1 MFVSFCPNEVLEF
14 TGGGRD
20 DGDRRNI
27 SQSMNSASIHRSAL
41 VVRLSTLGIV
51 GAVHGLAIWALASS
65 TTFHPSTAELRSLP
79 AVLILTN
86 NLARVSA
93 ESQPLKR
100 DVLVLE
106 DPTERVMS
114 LPAAP
119 VVRFAD
125 ANAAA
130 VIVAPQLLD
139 ADPPD
144 MAPFARQAGLLP
156 GESAVVVLRVE
167 VLPDGHVGQVEV
179 DVSSGSRQVDEAA
192 VAYVQTLAWVP
203 GRLHGMET
211 STWVRQGVRL
221 AA

>member
-1 MFVSFCPNEVLEF
+1 MS
-14 TGGGRD
+14 
-20 DGDRRNI
+20 
-27 SQSMNSASIHRSAL
+27 SAGIHRSAL
-41 VVRLSTLGIV
+41 NVRLSTLGV
-51 GAVHGLAIWALASS
+51 VAAVHGLAIWALSS
-65 TTFHPSTAELRSLP
+65 ATAFHANAVEVRSLP

-86 NLARVSA
+86 NPAQVSQGPLA
-93 ESQPLKR
+93 PLR
-100 DVLVLE
+100 DVLVVL
-106 DPTERVMS
+106 DSTEKVMN

-119 VVRFAD
+119 VVRFDD

-139 ADPPD
+139 AHPPD
-144 MAPFARQAGLLP
+144 VAPFARQAGLLP

-167 VLPDGHVGQVEV
+167 VLPDGHVGQVKV

-192 VAYVQTLAWVP
+192 MAYAQTLAWVP
-203 GRLHGMET
+203 GRLHGLET

>member
-1 MFVSFCPNEVLEF
+1 MHLAA
-14 TGGGRD
+14 T
-20 DGDRRNI
+20 
-27 SQSMNSASIHRSAL
+27 HRSAL
-41 VVRLSTLGIV
+41 DVRLSTLGVV
-51 GAVHGLAIWALASS
+51 GAVHGLAIWALSS
-65 TTFHPSTAELRSLP
+65 ATTFHAGAAELRTLP

-86 NLARVSA
+86 NIDRVSA
-93 ESQPLKR
+93 EGPLPLR
-100 DVLVLE
+100 DVSVLQ
-106 DPTERVMS
+106 DPAENVMS
-114 LPAAP
+114 LPAPP
-119 VVRFAD
+119 VVRFD
-125 ANAAA
+125 EANAAA

-139 ADPPD
+139 TDPPD

-192 VAYVQTLAWVP
+192 MAYVQSLAWVP

-211 STWVRQGVRL
+211 RTWVRQGVRL